1 VSITFQRIPE
11 TLRVSGKSHSALYR
25 AMSDG
30 TFTPPVK
37 IGAKSA
43 AHPVHEVNAIL
54 GAELNGATPEQLR
67 KLVADLLKQRKAL
80 MPAALREAEAA

>member
-1 VSITFQRIPE
+1 VNLIFERIPD
-11 TLRVSGKSHSALYR
+11 TLKRSGKSHSALYR

-43 AHPVHEVNAIL
+43 AHPRHEIDAIL
-54 GAELNGATPEQLR
+54 AAELNGATPEQLR
-67 KLVADLLKQRKAL
+67 KLVADLMKQRKAL
-80 MPAALREAEAA
+80 MPESMRETEAA

>member
-1 VSITFQRIPE
+1 MSIIFVRIPE
-11 TLRVSGKSHSALYR
+11 TLKRSGKSHSSLYR
-25 AMSDG
+25 AMSEG

-43 AHPVHEVNAIL
+43 AHPQNEVDAIL

-67 KLVADLLKQRKAL
+67 KLVADLMQARKAQ
-80 MPAALREAEAA
+80 MPSQLRETAAA